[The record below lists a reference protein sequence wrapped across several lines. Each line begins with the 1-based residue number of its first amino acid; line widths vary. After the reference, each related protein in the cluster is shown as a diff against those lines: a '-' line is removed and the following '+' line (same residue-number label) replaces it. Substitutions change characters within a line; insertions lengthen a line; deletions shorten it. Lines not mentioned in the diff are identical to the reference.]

1 MSVEKL
7 FLERVGRSPV
17 SETAHLL
24 QFIAWTL
31 PLVLAFS
38 LFEILSYALFW
49 EPVTALTGAILAA
62 YAGTLVAARHLAS
75 SGNTNYAVHAICV
88 GYLAATLLI
97 IPLQP
102 DLTMALAVTPFLA
115 VGVALPHTGDRTLRF
130 LMVLAW
136 LVGVAAVSYV
146 NLVAPAPGSYWYD
159 VALPIAAFGAT
170 AAVALLL
177 LWQFRSKLM
186 NTLMRVREAE
196 QRYALAERGTNDGLW
211 DWDLLTDS
219 FYLSP
224 RWKEMVGHCEHQVE
238 SSSKEWLGHIHPE
251 DRADFEAEIEG
262 SLGGDGD
269 SLQCEHRILHEDG
282 SHLWV
287 LNRGLILRDEGGRAV
302 RVVGAQT
309 DITRRKH
316 IEEQLFYQAKHDNL
330 TGLPNR
336 VSLEERLSASIE
348 RTKNEERYLFSVLF
362 LDLDRFKNVNDS
374 LGHTIGDDMLIAT
387 AKRLEACVRP
397 TDTVSRLGG
406 DEFVVLLDG
415 LNDAGDATWLAH
427 KIQQAISH
435 PLDLDGHELFMTA
448 SIGIVQQPGGY
459 ERPEDLIRD
468 ADIAMYRAKDLGRA
482 RHEVFEVDMHSKI
495 VSRLTLETDLRR
507 AVEKKEF
514 LVHYQPIVSLSTGR
528 IVAFEALVRWKHP
541 ERGMVSPADFIPLAE
556 ETGLIVPIG
565 SQVLRESCFQMRDW
579 QLRFPNLV
587 PLTIDVNLSNV
598 QLNQQDLINQL
609 AGTLYE
615 TGLDGSKLRL
625 EITESAIAQNEEWA
639 ISMLSQVRGLGVH
652 THIDDFGTGYSS
664 LGTLHRFP
672 LQGLK
677 IDRSFVSRM
686 QDTGDDTEIVHTI
699 TSLAHNLG
707 MDVVAEGVETRA
719 QLARLRS
726 MNCDYAQ
733 GYLFSKPVC
742 GEDAERLLINSPRW

>member
-1 MSVEKL
+1 MSVRKR
-7 FLERVGRSPV
+7 FLARVGSSPV
-17 SETAHLL
+17 SETAQLL
-24 QFIAWTL
+24 QFIIWTL
-31 PLVLAFS
+31 PLVLAFA
-38 LFEILSYALFW
+38 LFEIMSFALFR
-49 EPVTALTGAILAA
+49 ENATALTGAVLAA
-62 YAGTLVAARHLAS
+62 YAGALVAARHLALN
-75 SGNTNYAVHAICV
+75 GNTSYAVHAICV
-88 GYLAATLLI
+88 GYLVATLLI

-115 VGVALPHTGDRTLRF
+115 VGVALPHTRDRTLRY

-136 LVGVAAVSYV
+136 VVGVSAVSYV
-146 NLVAPAPGSYWYD
+146 HLVAPGSDSYWYEI
-159 VALPIAAFGAT
+159 ALPIAAFGAT

-211 DWDLLTDS
+211 DWDLLNDS

-224 RWKEMVGHCEHQVE
+224 RWREMVGHCEHQVKN
-238 SSSKEWLGHIHPE
+238 SSKEWLGRVHPE
-251 DRADFEAEIEG
+251 DRAAFEAEIEG
-262 SLGGDGD
+262 SLGGTGD

-282 SHLWV
+282 RTLWV
-287 LNRGLILRDEGGRAV
+287 LNRGLIVRDKDGRAV

-316 IEEQLFYQAKHDNL
+316 VEEQLLYQAKHDNL

-336 VSLEERLSASIE
+336 VALEERLSASIE
-348 RTKNEERYLFSVLF
+348 RTRNDEGYLFCVLF

-374 LGHTIGDDMLIAT
+374 LGHSIGDDMLIAT

-406 DEFVVLLDG
+406 DEFVILLDG
-415 LNDAGDATWLAH
+415 LNDDADATWLAR
-427 KIQQAISH
+427 KIQQAISR

-448 SIGIVQQPGGY
+448 SIGIVHQPDGY
-459 ERPEDLIRD
+459 ERPEDLLRD
-468 ADIAMYRAKDLGRA
+468 ADIAMYTAKDLGRA

-507 AVEKKEF
+507 AVEKEEF
-514 LVHYQPIVSLSTGR
+514 LVYYQPIVSLSTGR
-528 IVAFEALVRWKHP
+528 IVAFEALLRWKHP
-541 ERGMVSPADFIPLAE
+541 ERGMVSPAEFIPLAE

-565 SQVLRESCFQMRDW
+565 LQVLRESCLQMHDW
-579 QLRFPNLV
+579 QKRFPELV

-598 QLNQQDLINQL
+598 QLNQQDILNQL
-609 AGTLYE
+609 AATLYE

-625 EITESAIAQNEEWA
+625 EITESALAQNEESA
-639 ISMLSQVRGLGVH
+639 ISTLSQIRGLGVH

-664 LGTLHRFP
+664 LGALHRFP
-672 LQGLK
+672 LTGLK
-677 IDRSFVSRM
+677 IDRSFISRM
-686 QDTGDDTEIVHTI
+686 EDNGDDTEIVHTI

-707 MDVVAEGVETRA
+707 MDVIAEGVEIPA

-733 GYLFSKPVC
+733 GYLFSEPVC
-742 GEDAERLLINSPRW
+742 GEDAGKLLTASPRW